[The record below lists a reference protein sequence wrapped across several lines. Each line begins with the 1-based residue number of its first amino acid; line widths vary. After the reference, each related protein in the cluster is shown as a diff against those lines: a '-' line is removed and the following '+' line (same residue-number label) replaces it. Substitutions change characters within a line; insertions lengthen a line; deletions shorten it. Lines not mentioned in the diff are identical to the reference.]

1 MPVVEAV
8 VFDFGGVVITPIT
21 RTIGRLADT
30 LGCPAA
36 DLLAVLMGPA
46 FESTDHPWHRYERG
60 EIAQADLQPLV
71 TPYAEAAGVRLAGN
85 EYDRLLAPGQYEVNR
100 AVLDTVA
107 RLRGEGVLTALLT
120 NSVREFRPTLE
131 QICPRGLFDA
141 YIDSSEVGVRKPEP
155 EIFELTLRALGVA
168 PATAVFLDD
177 FEGNIRGAEAAGLR
191 TIWVRDVAEALAE
204 LGRLVAAGGP

>member
-1 MPVVEAV
+1 MPAVEAV

-36 DLLAVLMGPA
+36 DLVAVLMGPA

-60 EIAQADLQPLV
+60 EITQADLQPLV
-71 TPYAEAAGVRLAGN
+71 APYAEAAGLGLAGD
-85 EYDRLLAPGQYEVNR
+85 EYDRLLAPGQYEVNQV
-100 AVLDTVA
+100 VLETVA
-107 RLRGEGVLTALLT
+107 HLRERGVLTALLT

-131 QICPRGLFDA
+131 QICPPVLFDA

-155 EIFELTLRALGVA
+155 EIFALTLRSLGVTPEA
-168 PATAVFLDD
+168 AVFLDD
-177 FEGNIRGAEAAGLR
+177 FEGNIRGAESAGLR
-191 TIWVRDVAEALAE
+191 TIWVRDVADALAE
-204 LGRLVAAGGP
+204 LDRLVGAGTP